1 MTMPV
6 TPDAGFPAPVD
17 EANALLA
24 PGPCTMATAVHGD
37 LGVLT
42 FRTPTT
48 TLTLQLPKADILA
61 WARLIRELGDS
72 MAGGSGLLVARPSG
86 VLLRP

>member
-1 MTMPV
+1 VTMPAA
-6 TPDAGFPAPVD
+6 PDAGLPPPVD
-17 EANALLA
+17 AANTLLA
-24 PGPCTMATAVHGD
+24 PGPATMCTAVNGA

-48 TLTLQLPKADILA
+48 TLTIQLPKADILA
-61 WARLIRELGDS
+61 WAGLIRELGDS
-72 MAGGSGLLVARPSG
+72 LGGSGLLVATPAN

>member
-1 MTMPV
+1 MTMPI
-6 TPDAGFPAPVD
+6 TPDAGMPAPVD
-17 EANALLA
+17 LANTLLQ
-24 PGPCTMATAVHGD
+24 PGPAVMCTGVNGA

-48 TLTLQLPKADILA
+48 TLTIQLPKADILA
-61 WARLIRELGDS
+61 WAGLIKDLGDS
-72 MAGGSGLLVARPSG
+72 LGGSGLLVATPAN